1 MDRVICVWKLISRI
15 DGELCN
21 NFRILNKEDIQTDL
35 LLTAEKSALDHA
47 SNPPPPQPPPHHPHP
62 F

>member
-1 MDRVICVWKLISRI
+1 MDRAICGWKLIYRI
-15 DGELCN
+15 EGELCN

-47 SNPPPPQPPPHHPHP
+47 SNPSPHP
-62 F
+62 TTPTPL